1 MLEKQDESVQARL
14 AIWEMVLELLR
25 RAHTQHFPGGQ
36 LGHDLPSLLI
46 LGAVIASR
54 TRGFPAS
61 ASKIGSYLGYP
72 RETVR
77 RHMDDLVL
85 RGLLQ
90 KNGRLYGPTEKSATT
105 RHLAALV
112 EIVQRTAG
120 LLEKRPK

>member
-1 MLEKQDESVQARL
+1 MPKREQDAAHMRL

-25 RAHTQHFPGGQ
+25 RAHATHFPGGQ

-46 LGAVIASR
+46 LGAVIASQ
-54 TRGFPAS
+54 TRGLPAS
-61 ASKIGSYLGYP
+61 AGKIGSYLGYS

-77 RHMDDLVL
+77 RHMDDLVA

-90 KNGRLYGPTEKSATT
+90 KTGRLYAPTEKSATT
-105 RHLAALV
+105 RHLVALT

-120 LLEKRPK
+120 LLENRPK